1 MVVAATTAE
10 AVAVP
15 STLPAPAVAGSSQ
28 AVVAEI
34 PDDDVLPPG
43 WDQWESPA
51 ASSPEASAGAL
62 VVRGGVDAALGRPTD
77 GAGASSSRAGPSTR
91 PEQEQEHADAQPAH
105 FVDAQAEQGL
115 WQELRDHGA
124 SLNRA
129 LSEALWIHSGPAWRV
144 FQVSRVSQSFLPFY
158 VAFVLFLTPALL
170 ALLVGGRSWSAGVG
184 RGTTPST
191 ASTPTFTG
199 TGGSTRP

>member
-1 MVVAATTAE
+1 MPVAATTVV
-10 AVAVP
+10 AVAAP
-15 STLPAPAVAGSSQ
+15 LTLPAPAIAGSSQ
-28 AVVAEI
+28 AVVVEI
-34 PDDDVLPPG
+34 PDDDVPPSG
-43 WDQWESPA
+43 WDQWSSPA
-51 ASSPEASAGAL
+51 ASAPEASAGAL
-62 VVRGGVDAALGRPTD
+62 VVKGGVSAALGRPTD
-77 GAGASSSRAGPSTR
+77 GVGASSSRAGPSAR
-91 PEQEQEHADAQPAH
+91 PGQEQEHADAPPAH
-105 FVDAQAEQGL
+105 VIDAQAEQGL

-129 LSEALWIHSGPAWRV
+129 LNEALRIHSGSAWRV

-158 VAFVLFLTPALL
+158 FAFVLFLTPALL
-170 ALLVGGRSWSAGVG
+170 ALLVGGRSWSAGLG